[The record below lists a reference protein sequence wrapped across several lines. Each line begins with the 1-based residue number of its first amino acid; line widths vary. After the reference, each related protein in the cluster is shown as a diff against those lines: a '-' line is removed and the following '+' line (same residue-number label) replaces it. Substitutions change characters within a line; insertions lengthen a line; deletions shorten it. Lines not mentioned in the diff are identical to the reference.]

1 MSDTI
6 QSAEECWSC
15 INRSEHSCSEPCAS
29 CLAEPSDKLPNY
41 SIDPLINADR
51 AAHIALGREMERT
64 ARAEGADTIQSA
76 ATNNIGGFLDSL
88 VDLISE
94 DAGQEE
100 WIKAGEL
107 LEARDAAIRAD
118 EARKQEERYAA
129 CVEAAREYQKDHCKY
144 CSDIPRCEECSINK
158 IRKALADLEAP
169 K

>member
-1 MSDTI
+1 MSNTI
-6 QSAEECWSC
+6 QSAIDECDMCDWGQ
-15 INRSEHSCSEPCAS
+15 
-29 CLAEPSDKLPNY
+29 D
-41 SIDPLINADR
+41 
-51 AAHIALGREMERT
+51 GRCHEVKRNCP
-64 ARAEGADTIQSA
+64 RKTIQSA

-94 DAGQEE
+94 DAGQDE

-118 EARKQEERYAA
+118 EARKQAERYAA

>member
-1 MSDTI
+1 MERI
-6 QSAEECWSC
+6 KAVNHEQQWF
-15 INRSEHSCSEPCAS
+15 R
-29 CLAEPSDKLPNY
+29 DKLPSAEAFEQWWFNEAGPKCQRLSGY
-41 SIDPLINADR
+41 DF
-51 AAHIALGREMERT
+51 AHIVWDASADE
-64 ARAEGADTIQSA
+64 ARNCPRKTIQSA

-94 DAGQEE
+94 DAGQDE

-118 EARKQEERYAA
+118 EARKQAERYAA

>member
-6 QSAEECWSC
+6 QSAEKFVDNLRGYPYSSC
-15 INRSEHSCSEPCAS
+15 
-29 CLAEPSDKLPNY
+29 
-41 SIDPLINADR
+41 DPTTQRMRDIEKAKSRD

-64 ARAEGADTIQSA
+64 ARADEARNCPRKTIQSA

-94 DAGQEE
+94 DAGQDE

-118 EARKQEERYAA
+118 EARKQAERYAA
-129 CVEAAREYQKDHCKY
+129 CVDLAWKALKA
-144 CSDIPRCEECSINK
+144 INGM
-158 IRKALADLEAP
+158 RFPENHPALVLFPELNKALADLEAP

>member
-6 QSAEECWSC
+6 QSAIDECDMCDWGQDGSC
-15 INRSEHSCSEPCAS
+15 HEVKRNCPR
-29 CLAEPSDKLPNY
+29 K
-41 SIDPLINADR
+41 
-51 AAHIALGREMERT
+51 
-64 ARAEGADTIQSA
+64 TIQSA

-118 EARKQEERYAA
+118 EARKQAQRYAA
-129 CVEAAREYQKDHCKY
+129 CVETQSEYIKLLTFENGELLVFAEAHGCRSTQYDAGVNARARIDQ
-144 CSDIPRCEECSINK
+144 SF
-158 IRKALADLEAP
+158 ADLEAP

>member
-6 QSAEECWSC
+6 QSAIDECDMCDWGQDGLC
-15 INRSEHSCSEPCAS
+15 HEVKRNCPR
-29 CLAEPSDKLPNY
+29 K
-41 SIDPLINADR
+41 
-51 AAHIALGREMERT
+51 
-64 ARAEGADTIQSA
+64 TIQSA

-118 EARKQEERYAA
+118 EARKQADRYAA
-129 CVEAAREYQKDHCKY
+129 IIKELKTLLAICDPVNGKTL
-144 CSDIPRCEECSINK
+144 SDIYKPDSNGCIFCSNNK
-158 IRKALADLEAP
+158 VCGYLTDNDALADLEAP

>member
-6 QSAEECWSC
+6 QSAIDECDICDWGW
-15 INRSEHSCSEPCAS
+15 
-29 CLAEPSDKLPNY
+29 D
-41 SIDPLINADR
+41 
-51 AAHIALGREMERT
+51 GRCHEVKRNCP
-64 ARAEGADTIQSA
+64 RKTIQSA

-94 DAGQEE
+94 DAGQDE

-118 EARKQEERYAA
+118 EARKQAERYAA
-129 CVEAAREYQKDHCKY
+129 CVEAAKRIRDYFPRQSSDPGKLQPTKDVIDFDQ
-144 CSDIPRCEECSINK
+144 S
-158 IRKALADLEAP
+158 LADLEAP

>member
-6 QSAEECWSC
+6 QSAIDECDMCDWGQ
-15 INRSEHSCSEPCAS
+15 
-29 CLAEPSDKLPNY
+29 D
-41 SIDPLINADR
+41 
-51 AAHIALGREMERT
+51 GRCHEVKRNCP
-64 ARAEGADTIQSA
+64 RKKIQSA

-94 DAGQEE
+94 DAGQDE

-118 EARKQEERYAA
+118 EARKQAERYAWIS
-129 CVEAAREYQKDHCKY
+129 VKDRLPETAEHVLLC
-144 CSDIPRCEECSINK
+144 NK
-158 IRKALADLEAP
+158 SGSVFVGFYYDKEWTDLKLGLRDPTHWMPLPNPFLADLEAP